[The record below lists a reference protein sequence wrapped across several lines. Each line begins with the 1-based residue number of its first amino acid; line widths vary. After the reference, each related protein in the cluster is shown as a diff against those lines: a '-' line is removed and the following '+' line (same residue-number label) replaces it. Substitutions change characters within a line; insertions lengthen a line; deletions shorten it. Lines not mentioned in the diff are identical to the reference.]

1 MFRFS
6 ACLIRPPAIPGRLV
20 SQLRFFVLWCQLERF
35 SFLCVVP
42 SRTSASLPLGV
53 GGFWSISFSKGKSF
67 GRGFIVPSRSC
78 CCCCLAVIKVSTFE
92 PQIGFACGAQA
103 HLYTLLAFRRH
114 RRATPFE
121 VCVPFV
127 LSIAS
132 KYHHSSFSID

>member
-1 MFRFS
+1 LFRFS

-53 GGFWSISFSKGKSF
+53 GGFWSISFSKGKSY

-78 CCCCLAVIKVSTFE
+78 CCCLAWLLLKFLPLSPRLVLLVVGKRIYTHSSLFDA
-92 PQIGFACGAQA
+92 IDAQ
-103 HLYTLLAFRRH
+103 LRLRFAFRSCFRSP
-114 RRATPFE
+114 A
-121 VCVPFV
+121 
-127 LSIAS
+127 SIITL
-132 KYHHSSFSID
+132 HFR

>member
-20 SQLRFFVLWCQLERF
+20 SQLRFFF
-35 SFLCVVP
+35 FVVP
-42 SRTSASLPLGV
+42 ARKIFLFVCGSFQTSASLPLGV